1 MLWGFPGSAGVKNPP
16 ANAGEARD
24 SGSILGLGRY
34 PGVGNGNPLQNS
46 CLGNPMGREAW
57 QATDQ
62 GVAELG
68 MTEHTQVLFGYG
80 SASGGLR
87 SSTISKWASLRK

>member
-1 MLWGFPGSAGVKNPP
+1 
-16 ANAGEARD
+16 
-24 SGSILGLGRY
+24 
-34 PGVGNGNPLQNS
+34 
-46 CLGNPMGREAW
+46 MGREAW